1 MRRHGT
7 QMTRIKPGAVA
18 AIATTIITIFAAL
31 GLPGC
36 GVKSAPVPPEYAR
49 PERIL
54 SLHAQ
59 PAVGGIKLTWQ
70 RPSHYNGGHAMR
82 DLSGFVIMRADGDGP
97 LTALVKI
104 PVTDRERFQVEE
116 EFSYLDG
123 ESRMGGSYRY
133 SVVSETLDGYHSEPS
148 NEVEFTRI
156 KPPLVPNPDT
166 YKLPSPSA
174 LPTDTP

>member
-1 MRRHGT
+1 MRRHGA
-7 QMTRIKPGAVA
+7 QMTRMKPGAVA
-18 AIATTIITIFAAL
+18 GIAILVITIFAAGL
-31 GLPGC
+31 LPGC

-54 SLHAQ
+54 SLRAQ

-82 DLSGFVIMRADGDGP
+82 DLSGFVVMRADEDGP
-97 LTALVKI
+97 MAALVKI
-104 PVTDRERFQVEE
+104 PVTDRERFQVED
-116 EFSYLDG
+116 EFTYLDR
-123 ESRMGGSYRY
+123 ESRMGGRYRY
-133 SVVSETLDGYHSEPS
+133 SVVSETLDGYRSESS

-156 KPPLVPNPDT
+156 KPPLAPNPDT

-174 LPTDTP
+174 LPPP

>member
-1 MRRHGT
+1 
-7 QMTRIKPGAVA
+7 MTRMKPGAVA
-18 AIATTIITIFAAL
+18 GIAVVIITIFAAA

-54 SLHAQ
+54 SLRAE
-59 PAVGGIKLTWQ
+59 PAAGGIKLTWQ

-82 DLSGFVIMRADGDGP
+82 DLSGFVLMRAEGDGP
-97 LTALVKI
+97 MTALVKI

-116 EFSYLDG
+116 EFSYLDR
-123 ESRMGGSYRY
+123 ESRMGGRYRY
-133 SVVSETLDGYHSEPS
+133 GVVSETSDGYHSEPS

-156 KPPLVPNPDT
+156 KPPSAPNPDT
-166 YKLPSPSA
+166 YKLPAPSP
-174 LPTDTP
+174 LPTGTP